1 MKEILEIE
9 EIQVPM
15 DLNRNGLDNRGDGS
29 KSFDQDLINR
39 IRQVIRNNFI
49 PTKRVRIQ
57 SGSHSYSL
65 KHRVEKHINQY
76 CSNGDL
82 ILAMIYEGYHFKR
95 DAINCFFNV
104 DPNSTKLSDNRPRN
118 Y

>member
-1 MKEILEIE
+1 MVEIIELEG
-9 EIQVPM
+9 IQIPT
-15 DLNRNGLDNRGDGS
+15 DLNRNGLDNLGDGS
-29 KSFDQDLINR
+29 KSFDPNLINR
-39 IRQVIRNNFI
+39 IRQVIRNNFV

-65 KHRVEKHINQY
+65 KHRVEKNINQY

-82 ILAMIYEGYHFKR
+82 ILAMIYEGYIFKR

-104 DPNSTKLSDNRPRN
+104 DPNSTKLSDNRSRN